1 MEDKLK
7 AKNEK
12 RNDEKNKKEEDN
24 IENIENIEN
33 IDNLKDMISRDSYS
47 TNKDSQNEI
56 KKEKISS
63 DINYDN
69 LLLKNKNYKIEILDE
84 QYKNYDLN
92 FKIIV
97 IGNVGVGK
105 SCLSLK
111 ATKGIF
117 TEEYTSTVGFEFYCF
132 NVKINDKIVKL
143 QIWDTCG
150 QEAYRSLIM
159 NFYRNTSLAIVVY
172 SVEDKQS
179 FNDINIWL
187 KQVKTYGTSSC
198 KIFLIGNKID
208 TESREVSYEQGLKCK
223 NDFFFDCF
231 METSAKEDINT
242 RELFVNCAAIL
253 YDETEN
259 LIEQSRLESSSDS
272 ESLRFSLAR
281 EDNYVEV
288 DQCSC

>member
-1 MEDKLK
+1 MEDT
-7 AKNEK
+7 
-12 RNDEKNKKEEDN
+12 KENQKESINTEDN
-24 IENIENIEN
+24 MDKKEN
-33 IDNLKDMISRDSYS
+33 IDTAKDMISRDSYS
-47 TNKDSQNEI
+47 TNKDSQNDI
-56 KKEKISS
+56 KKERISS
-63 DINYDN
+63 DIKYDN

-84 QYKNYDLN
+84 QYKKYDLN

-97 IGNVGVGK
+97 TGNVGVGK

-111 ATKGIF
+111 ATKGIL
-117 TEEYTSTVGFEFYCF
+117 TEDYISTVGFEFYCF

-172 SVEDKQS
+172 SVEDKES
-179 FNDINIWL
+179 FNDISVWL

-208 TESREVSYEQGLKCK
+208 TENREVTYEQGLKCK

-231 METSAKEDINT
+231 METSAKEGINT
-242 RELFVNCAAIL
+242 RELFVNCATIL
-253 YDETEN
+253 YEENEN
-259 LIEQSRLESSSDS
+259 LLEQSRIESSIDSDS
-272 ESLRFSLAR
+272 MRFSLAK

-288 DQCSC
+288 DQCNC

>member
-1 MEDKLK
+1 MEDKTQNQES
-7 AKNEK
+7 NEE
-12 RNDEKNKKEEDN
+12 NDQEKEYDL
-24 IENIENIEN
+24 
-33 IDNLKDMISRDSYS
+33 DNLKELIEKDVDSISYS
-47 TNKDSQNEI
+47 TNKDSIYGN
-56 KKEKISS
+56 KKDRFSS

-69 LLLKNKNYKIEILDE
+69 LILKNKNYKIEILEE
-84 QYKNYDLN
+84 QHKQYDLN

-132 NVKINDKIVKL
+132 NVKIDGKVVKL

-150 QEAYRSLIM
+150 QEAYRSLIK
-159 NFYRNTSLAIVVY
+159 NFYRNASLAIIVY
-172 SVEDKQS
+172 SVEDMKS

-187 KQVKTYGTSSC
+187 KQVKSYGIPSC

-208 TESREVSYEQGLKCK
+208 TVNREVSLEQGLKCK

-231 METSAKEDINT
+231 METSAKEGINT
-242 RELFVNCAAIL
+242 KELFVNCATIL
-253 YDETEN
+253 YEENQN
-259 LIEQSRLESSSDS
+259 LIEHMMGDCSSDS
-272 ESLRFSLAR
+272 DSLRFSLAK
-281 EDNYVEV
+281 EDNYEET
-288 DQCSC
+288 DDCAC